1 MVFNEWRVV
10 LEFAHIE
17 LLRMRKMEYMVKSA
31 QAIAWA
37 AWAVPTA
44 LGTR

>member
-1 MVFNEWRVV
+1 
-10 LEFAHIE
+10 
-17 LLRMRKMEYMVKSA
+17 MRKSA

-44 LGTR
+44 LPVAAHFTSEGHTEANVLVMIID